1 MQEIRSSNPP
11 VITKVCDS
19 SKSRDETI
27 EEKHINKWIFIY
39 LFIVV
44 GDPMQDNEQ
53 GIITKFVTETAVK
66 NSLKSNYFK

>member
-1 MQEIRSSNPP
+1 MKTRS
-11 VITKVCDS
+11 KGLGFYLA
-19 SKSRDETI
+19 RDKTI
-27 EEKHINKWIFIY
+27 EEKHINRWIFIY

-53 GIITKFVTETAVK
+53 GIITKFVIETAVK